1 MVARRNTKKRN
12 TKKRNTKKRN
22 TKKRVQRGGEANLL
36 AQVYNNSKNDNNS
49 TNENYWREQVKQIMR
64 KRPGS
69 TINVAP
75 TRFNEISEYDMKRKH
90 IKTYEEYYHTLIKEY
105 EEADRN
111 RAYLQSQGAGSD
123 VPHHP

>member
-1 MVARRNTKKRN
+1 MVARRN

-22 TKKRVQRGGEANLL
+22 TKKRVQRGGEKNLL

-49 TNENYWREQVKQIMR
+49 TNENYWREKVKQIMR

-111 RAYLQSQGAGSD
+111 SEYLRGLGGTGPRG
-123 VPHHP
+123 PHHP